1 MYIELMV
8 FCKLLLFYFFF
19 FTQLYV
25 VTIFKNSNYRSVF
38 SLYDCIGFRY
48 LTDFLK
54 VDIWRCVQFLK
65 IIKQRS
71 SFVLFIVWCLE
82 ESCSSRHQSTRAG
95 RVSRGTR
102 CLREPQGIRCRRI
115 SFKARNQE
123 INWGHFGAHLIIS
136 ASLRHLLAVWY
147 LYCGGNYVYS
157 LIHAHNLRWI
167 KVFISRFYGEDQ
179 YLVSVSPMASAFL
192 ID

>member
-136 ASLRHLLAVWY
+136 ASLRHLLAV
-147 LYCGGNYVYS
+147 
-157 LIHAHNLRWI
+157 
-167 KVFISRFYGEDQ
+167 
-179 YLVSVSPMASAFL
+179 
-192 ID
+192 